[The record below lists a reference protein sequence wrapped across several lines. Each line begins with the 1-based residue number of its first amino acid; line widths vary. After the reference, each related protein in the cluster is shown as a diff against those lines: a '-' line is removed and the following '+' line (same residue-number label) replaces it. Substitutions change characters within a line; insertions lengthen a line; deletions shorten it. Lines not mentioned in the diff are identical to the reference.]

1 MRPSPVEEV
10 TLRARP
16 RPDAATRVVDRV
28 KLHRR
33 AMPLDGRTY
42 TVITPR
48 PGTDIR
54 FSTNYFHGTWHLLS
68 DWHGAR
74 MLGRLLWGMAF
85 QRKPGTLLLIDRP
98 FLDPN
103 PFDAEPA
110 DPIALVPALL
120 TPLRAGAAREL
131 RRRLPLSG
139 PSDGTVSWRT
149 HGLTDAIAAE
159 HAWRSRLPGGW
170 RPPWIRPTGFQMRID
185 RIGGLLVWAA
195 TPSVFK
201 DYAMY
206 VYQLG
211 RYAHRGMA
219 YAEVDWPHGEVQV
232 FADYRRRVN
241 AARTARREI
250 LAEHN
255 TAGNRADL
263 IPLIWQRGTLVRQ
276 RRLPAINDPAEQ

>member
-33 AMPLDGRTY
+33 AMPLDGRLY

-48 PGTDIR
+48 PGTDVR
-54 FSTNYFHGTWHLLS
+54 FSTNYFHGTWHILS

-110 DPIALVPALL
+110 DPIALVPAPL
-120 TPLRAGAAREL
+120 TPLTTKAARHL
-131 RRRLPLSG
+131 RRRLPLRG
-139 PSDGTVSWRT
+139 RSDG
-149 HGLTDAIAAE
+149 
-159 HAWRSRLPGGW
+159 
-170 RPPWIRPTGFQMRID
+170 
-185 RIGGLLVWAA
+185 
-195 TPSVFK
+195 
-201 DYAMY
+201 
-206 VYQLG
+206 
-211 RYAHRGMA
+211 
-219 YAEVDWPHGEVQV
+219 
-232 FADYRRRVN
+232 
-241 AARTARREI
+241 
-250 LAEHN
+250 
-255 TAGNRADL
+255 
-263 IPLIWQRGTLVRQ
+263 
-276 RRLPAINDPAEQ
+276 